1 MTSTPRTIPQRL
13 QGLAWSGPIA
23 LVLCCANAY
32 AAPLLRQPP
41 TLRVAGD
48 SAMATRSPEQRPATG
63 WGESLPMLLRGDAV
77 QYENRAADGRS
88 SRQYL
93 QEGLWAR
100 LMTATRSG
108 DVVFIA
114 FGQDDASK
122 RPERYTAPEAFR
134 ANLERFVDEARMRGA
149 TPVLLTQVAQPD
161 FRSGG
166 LRTDNSPYADVVR
179 AIAVQRQ
186 VPLMD
191 MQRASEGLLREAGS
205 EGAKTLFVYDSE
217 YELRYLNH
225 NTRYL
230 LPIDDE
236 ASPTPCGAA
245 KIAQRAS
252 VLMRAGGLE
261 AWLED
266 AAVIDQ
272 RVTQVCNAQ
281 RDALKR

>member
-13 QGLAWSGPIA
+13 LGLAWSGPIA
-23 LVLCCANAY
+23 LILCCANAY
-32 AAPLLRQPP
+32 AAPMPRQPP

-48 SAMATRSPEQRPATG
+48 SAMANRRPEQRPATG
-63 WGESLPMLLRGDAV
+63 WGESLPMLLRGDVV

-88 SRQYL
+88 SRRYL
-93 QEGLWAR
+93 EEGLWSR
-100 LMTATRSG
+100 LMTATKSG

-166 LRTDNSPYADVVR
+166 LRTDNTPYADVVR
-179 AIAVQRQ
+179 AVAVQRQ

-191 MQRASEGLLREAGS
+191 MQRASEALLRDAGS
-205 EGAKTLFVYDSE
+205 EGAKSLFVYDRE
-217 YELRYLNH
+217 YELVYANR
-225 NTRYL
+225 NTRYV
-230 LPIDDE
+230 LPVDDE
-236 ASPTPCGAA
+236 ASPTACGAA
-245 KIAQRAS
+245 RIAQRAAM
-252 VLMRAGGLE
+252 LMRAGGLE

-266 AAVIDQ
+266 APTIEQ
-272 RVTQVCNAQ
+272 RVTLVCNAQ